1 MVLRVALVCAC
12 IALAAPARDAQDGA
26 TLYQKNCG
34 GCHDSGASR
43 VPSRQALKRLSPE
56 RILLALESGTM
67 MMMGARRT
75 APERHAIA
83 EFLAAKPFGS
93 EPVTAPPQAAFC
105 RSSAPAF
112 PVNPLAGAHWN
123 GWGVD
128 RGNRRFPPAAVA
140 GLAAADVPRLQLKW
154 AFGFPGDIVAYAQP
168 AVAGGR
174 IFVGSAGRRVYSLN
188 ASTGCIYWTLEAEAP
203 VRTAVSIGRVGGRSA
218 IYFGD

>member
-1 MVLRVALVCAC
+1 MLIRAALVCAL
-12 IALAAPARDAQDGA
+12 IAITAQARDAQDGA
-26 TLYQKNCG
+26 ALYQKNCA

-105 RSSAPAF
+105 SASAAAF
-112 PVNPLAGAHWN
+112 PDNPLDGAHWS
-123 GWGVD
+123 GWGAD
-128 RGNRRFPPAAVA
+128 LANTRFQPAAPA
-140 GLAAADVPRLQLKW
+140 GLAAADVPKLRLKW
-154 AFGFPGDIVAYAQP
+154 TFGF
-168 AVAGGR
+168 
-174 IFVGSAGRRVYSLN
+174 
-188 ASTGCIYWTLEAEAP
+188 
-203 VRTAVSIGRVGGRSA
+203 
-218 IYFGD
+218 